1 MKRFVGRAVQAV
13 FNAALLSR
21 SPRRKPVS
29 GLAARPSKRFWIPA
43 FAGMTA
49 LMVLSDAAEAKS
61 PKNSPNP
68 PSADAPAKNPLDL
81 RRTTLVVRDIEK
93 SLALY
98 RDALGMTIEYD
109 QVLTSPG
116 LASRAGADG
125 KNRSRLVLLK
135 ANNNYIGMLGLWQFL
150 DQTPQDK
157 AEPDAADFTPGEI
170 VLLFHSDTLDE
181 TFARAVKAPGV
192 KVVGA
197 PSLRK
202 YPSPKGDIEVM
213 VSMLTDNDGHTI
225 ELNKTVRDP
234 RRE

>member
-1 MKRFVGRAVQAV
+1 MRSAQVDEPGAMAGGAPRPVI
-13 FNAALLSR
+13 AAASKSRVWIAGFGAISAMLLS
-21 SPRRKPVS
+21 SACAYAKDAKP
-29 GLAARPSKRFWIPA
+29 APSATP
-43 FAGMTA
+43 
-49 LMVLSDAAEAKS
+49 AAE
-61 PKNSPNP
+61 
-68 PSADAPAKNPLDL
+68 APAKNPLDL

-98 RDALGMTIEYD
+98 RDALGMAIEYD
-109 QVLTSPG
+109 QQLTSPG
-116 LASRAGADG
+116 LTSRAGADG

-181 TFARAVKAPGV
+181 TFARAAKAPGV